1 VAYRVGEVVETLAT
15 DLGGFTLIG
24 TTQELRRQNRE
35 GSTRMTSQTPQNQI
49 LLSAR
54 FSVRYAGKPPV
65 LRDVRLEIQRGE
77 VLGLVGQSGSGK
89 STLAMAVLGLLDKKR
104 SQAEGTIRFQD
115 SELLQ
120 LSERELRALRGRA
133 ISLVLQSPLSSLNP
147 ALKIRTQLKEAWR
160 AHASGTSADCA
171 NAIRASLQSVS
182 LPADDDFLRKYPSQ
196 MSVGQAQRVLIAMA
210 VMHRPALLIADEAT
224 SALDVITQSEILALF
239 RELNRSTGM
248 AILYISHDLAS
259 VAGICDRIA
268 ILHQGE
274 IVECG
279 VTQQIFANPQ
289 HAYTQRL
296 MAAMPRLLPGSAPL
310 QIKTAAAR

>member
-1 VAYRVGEVVETLAT
+1 MS
-15 DLGGFTLIG
+15 FP
-24 TTQELRRQNRE
+24 
-35 GSTRMTSQTPQNQI
+35 PQNQN

-54 FSVRYAGKPPV
+54 ISVRYAGKPPV
-65 LRDVRLEIQRGE
+65 LRDVQFEIQQGE

-89 STLAMAVLGLLDKKR
+89 STLAMSILGLLDKKHTHT
-104 SQAEGTIRFQD
+104 EGSIRLQD

-133 ISLVLQSPLSSLNP
+133 VALVLQSPLSALNP
-147 ALKIRTQLKEAWR
+147 ALRIRTQLREAWR
-160 AHASGTSADCA
+160 AHACGTDADCA
-171 NAIRASLQSVS
+171 NVIRASLQSVS
-182 LPADDDFLRKYPSQ
+182 LPGNEEFLRKYPAQ

-224 SALDVITQSEILALF
+224 SALDVITQAEILALF

-279 VTQQIFANPQ
+279 STEQIFAHPK
-289 HAYTQRL
+289 HEYTQRL
-296 MAAMPRLLPGSAPL
+296 MAALPQILPTSARP
-310 QIKTAAAR
+310 QTKTEAAAAR